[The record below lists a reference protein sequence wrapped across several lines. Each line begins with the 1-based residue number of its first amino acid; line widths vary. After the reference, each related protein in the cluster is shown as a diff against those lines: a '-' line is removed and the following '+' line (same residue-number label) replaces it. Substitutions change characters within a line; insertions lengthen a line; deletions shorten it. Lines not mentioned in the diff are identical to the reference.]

1 MIRLRVLGGN
11 DLRDKAG
18 RELRGIHT
26 QPKRLALL
34 CYLACQAPGAFARRD
49 TLLALFWPELDSE
62 KARNA
67 LRQALFHLRKAL
79 GDGVLV
85 NRGDEEVGLDAAHF
99 WCDAVA
105 FEAAAA
111 AGRWEDALALYQGDL
126 LPGFF
131 ASGAAGFE
139 EWMEERRPAL
149 RARAVEGAWHLAG
162 RERDRGALNAAIGWA
177 RRATSLSPVDEA
189 GVRQLLAL
197 LIQAGDRV
205 GAEQAFQAFARRLE
219 AELGATPAPGTRAI
233 LSTPMPVAPAPV
245 PAGATPP
252 AVAPITGS
260 SVGAPGQQA
269 TPRPPGPPRGRR
281 ALIAAVVLV
290 LAVAVVWPISALF
303 SSRRSAPRLDPGVLF
318 VAPFRVSA
326 PDSSLLYLEAGLVDL
341 LSASLSTGAAPR
353 AVDAGAALRAW
364 DADTGT
370 VPVSDSGRAV
380 IAAWRLGARNALLGH
395 ALATRGRLILSAV
408 LLDAKTGIAT
418 SVPAV
423 AGPMDSL
430 PQLVDQFAAAV
441 LARLSVETTREQQS
455 LAGVPLSAVRAYLEG
470 RQAFRDGRFLKAAA
484 SYTDALEVDSTF
496 ALAAMG
502 LAETLDWLR
511 SPEAYPAGLRAWKL
525 RDRLGARNRAVL
537 EGMLGPRYPAATP
550 TVERVAAWERALA
563 LAPDRPE
570 SWYGLGD
577 VLFHQGDYDRVPD
590 ATVRAAQAFH
600 RAIELDSTA
609 IAPLSHLIMLAARE
623 GDTALVRR
631 LAPLAFAHDSG
642 SDLAPF
648 LRWRVRLALATLE
661 PGPTPISELEAMPT
675 PALVRLVGWSQLD
688 GVGLQDADSAAAL
701 LLRRAGTT
709 ADLQQAQQ
717 VAWSLAWAEGRV
729 TDVVRQQKQNG
740 AALWPVVFLLE
751 AADTLGVPFEAPIET
766 GVRAG
771 RLPYLTYGPNVTFWK
786 MWRGEPSDSIELR
799 RMLRMLD
806 EGKVV
811 WPKAW
816 QAAGALMVAAR
827 LGAPDL
833 APRMTVLD
841 TMYGTPGSSDFPL
854 GLSLVAARA
863 HEFAGDLAG
872 ARAAI
877 SRRSLEPVYGPV
889 YLAGYL
895 YHEGRL
901 ALLAGDRD
909 VALRAWRHYLAL
921 RRHPDPELRPQVARV
936 RALVDSLEAAG
947 RR

>member
-79 GDGVLV
+79 GDGVLI
-85 NRGDEEVGLDAAHF
+85 NRGDEEVGLDSANF
-99 WCDAVA
+99 WCDAAA
-105 FEAAAA
+105 FEAAAG
-111 AGRWEDALALYQGDL
+111 AGRWEEALALYQGDL

-139 EWMEERRPAL
+139 EWMEERRPEL
-149 RARAVEGAWHLAG
+149 RARAAEGAWRLVE
-162 RERDRGALNAAIGWA
+162 REEERGALNVAIGWA
-177 RRATSLSPVDEA
+177 RRATSLASDDEA
-189 GVRQLLAL
+189 GVRRLLAL
-197 LIQAGDRV
+197 LIRGGDRL
-205 GAEQAFQAFARRLE
+205 GAEQAYQAFARHLE
-219 AELGATPAPGTRAI
+219 QEFGAVPASETTAI
-233 LSTPMPVAPAPV
+233 LSSLTAPAAVQFPGEPAPV
-245 PAGATPP
+245 VAASPSAAAGANVPDAAVIP
-252 AVAPITGS
+252 AS
-260 SVGAPGQQA
+260 
-269 TPRPPGPPRGRR
+269 PRSRRG
-281 ALIAAVVLV
+281 LVAAVVLV
-290 LAVAVVWPISALF
+290 LAVAVVWPISALL
-303 SSRRSAPRLDPGVLF
+303 SGRRSEPTLDPGVLF
-318 VAPFRVSA
+318 VAPFRLSA
-326 PDSSLLYLEAGLVDL
+326 PDSSLTYLEAGLVDL
-341 LSASLSTGAAPR
+341 LSASLSTGTAPR

-364 DADTGT
+364 DVDTGT

-380 IAAWRLGARNALLGH
+380 IAAWRLGARHALLGH

-408 LLDAKTGIAT
+408 LLDARTGVAT
-418 SVPAV
+418 AVPAV
-423 AGPMDSL
+423 DAPIDSL
-430 PQLVDQFAAAV
+430 PQLVDQLAAAV
-441 LARLSVETTREQQS
+441 LARLSVETPREQQN
-455 LAGVPLSAVRAYLEG
+455 LAGVSLPAVRAYLEG
-470 RQAFRDGRFLKAAA
+470 RQESRAGRFRKAAA
-484 SYTDALEVDSTF
+484 AYSDALEVDSTF
-496 ALAAMG
+496 GLAAMG
-502 LAETLDWLR
+502 LAETLDWLG
-511 SPEAYPAGLRAWKL
+511 SPEAAPAEQRAWQL

-537 EGMLGPRYPAATP
+537 EAMLGPRFPAASP
-550 TVERVAAWERALA
+550 TRERVAAWERALA
-563 LAPDRPE
+563 LAPDRAE

-577 VLFHQGDYDRVPD
+577 ILFHQGGYDRIPD
-590 ATVRAAQAFH
+590 AMSRAAQAFQ

-609 IAPLSHLIMLAARE
+609 IAPLSHLIMLAAHE
-623 GDTALVRR
+623 GDTSLVRQ

-648 LRWRVRLALATLE
+648 LRWRVRIALARPE
-661 PGPTPISELEAMPT
+661 AAPTPMSELEAMPT

-729 TDVVRQQKQNG
+729 ADVVRQQKQTG

-751 AADTLGVPFEAPIET
+751 AADTLGVPFETPIEA

-786 MWRGEPSDSIELR
+786 VWRGEPADSTELR
-799 RMLRMLD
+799 RVLRMLD
-806 EGKVV
+806 EGKVA
-811 WPKAW
+811 WPRAW
-816 QAAGALMVAAR
+816 QSAGAIMAAAK

-833 APRMTVLD
+833 AQRMAALD
-841 TMYGTPGSSDFPL
+841 TMYGVPSSPGFPQ
-854 GLSLVAARA
+854 GFSLAAARA
-863 HEFAGDLAG
+863 HEVAGDLTG
-872 ARAAI
+872 AKAAVA
-877 SRRSLEPVYGPV
+877 RRPLEPVYGPV

-909 VALRAWRHYLAL
+909 GALKAWRHYLVL
-921 RRHPDPELRPQVARV
+921 RHDPDPELRPQVARV

-947 RR
+947 GR